1 MAGDWLCARCCV
13 GASDAECSLCL
24 LRGGALKAT
33 DGGQWAHLVCAV
45 SIPEVSLADPAKRE
59 PVVTDKI
66 TRARRK
72 LRCSLCQSV
81 AGNTTSRGHGICV
94 QCIQSK
100 CCSPMHVSCALYK
113 GLIIERRASVSG
125 FLCSRHSVSVCM
137 WCVCVLIP
145 VSVWVCAYPPC
156 LHACR
161 DRMDL
166 HRHCVLGRRCMCFK
180 TRGTY
185 HVLATLVVDLSPL
198 WWVCTWWLTS
208 HLCGVCV

>member
-1 MAGDWLCARCCV
+1 MCVSVSYLAACYGVSGAVAGDWLCARCCV

-125 FLCSRHSVSVCM
+125 FLCSRHSVSVCV
-137 WCVCVLIP
+137 WGVGCGRVLIP
-145 VSVWVCAYPPC
+145 
-156 LHACR
+156 
-161 DRMDL
+161 
-166 HRHCVLGRRCMCFK
+166 
-180 TRGTY
+180 
-185 HVLATLVVDLSPL
+185 LSP
-198 WWVCTWWLTS
+198 CT
-208 HLCGVCV
+208 